1 MSKVLESMQNYLKPY
16 YFSLSIV
23 IVVIIF
29 TIASYYSYIY
39 FFKKEVEDSKFTDVA
54 NANNRNKTGDLYF
67 FHVDWCPHCVK
78 AKPEWNKFV
87 PGDDESGE
95 KMIKGYKINC
105 RSIDCTNDDD
115 LASKFKITSYPTIKL
130 VLDGEDP
137 IEFESKIT
145 KDTLETFVDT
155 IIN

>member
-130 VLDGEDP
+130 VLDGQDP

-145 KDTLETFVDT
+145 KNTLETFVDT

>member
-1 MSKVLESMQNYLKPY
+1 MSKVLETMQNYLKPY

-23 IVVIIF
+23 IVIIIF
-29 TIASYYSYIY
+29 AIASYYSYIY

-130 VLDGEDP
+130 VLDGQDP

>member
-1 MSKVLESMQNYLKPY
+1 MSKVLETMQNYLKPY

-23 IVVIIF
+23 IVIIIF

-130 VLDGEDP
+130 VLDGQDP

>member
-1 MSKVLESMQNYLKPY
+1 MSKVLETMQNYLKPY

-130 VLDGEDP
+130 VLDGQDP

>member
-1 MSKVLESMQNYLKPY
+1 MSKIIETIQNYLKPY
-16 YFSLSIV
+16 YLSITIVFVVILFSL
-23 IVVIIF
+23 F
-29 TIASYYSYIY
+29 GYFSYMHY
-39 FFKKEVEDSKFTDVA
+39 FKKDIDNSKFKDVA
-54 NANNRNKTGDLYF
+54 NANNRNKTGELYF

-105 RSIDCTNDDD
+105 QSIDCTKNDE
-115 LASKFKITSYPTIKL
+115 LASKFKIDSYPTVKL
-130 VLDGEDP
+130 VLDGQDP

-145 KDTLETFVDT
+145 KETLETFVDT

>member
-23 IVVIIF
+23 IVIIIF

>member
-1 MSKVLESMQNYLKPY
+1 MSKVLETMQNYLKPY

-23 IVVIIF
+23 IVIIIF